1 MERSAKRRVNLLDF
15 ALILLAILAIVGL
28 WQRNNLKQLFSDK
41 ELLEEYVITFEVKRV
56 RSTTAQLLDK
66 DVALYT
72 LNGEESVVLGRLTQP
87 VAVSPAT
94 VFLPHTGTGGGTLE
108 MVEAVYPQDEHEYYQ
123 DVGGELSCLGIEHDG
138 AFFLDGK
145 MLLVKGQQIQAKTET
160 LDIVI
165 TVTDYRKV
173 A

>member
-1 MERSAKRRVNLLDF
+1 MEHNAKKRFSLLDF
-15 ALILLAILAIVGL
+15 ALILLAILLLVGV
-28 WQRNNLKQLFSDK
+28 WQRNNLKKLFA
-41 ELLEEYVITFEVKRV
+41 EEEILEQYVITFEIKKV
-56 RSTTAQLLDK
+56 RSTTAQLLKK

-72 LNGEESVVLGRLTQP
+72 YSGEEIVSLGGLTQP

-94 VFLPHTGTGGGTLE
+94 VYLPHRGTGTGTLE

-123 DVGGELSCLGIEHDG
+123 DAGGELSCRGIERDG

-145 MLLVKGQQIQAKTET
+145 MLLVKGQQLLTRTET
-160 LDIVI
+160 VDIVI

-173 A
+173 V

>member
-1 MERSAKRRVNLLDF
+1 MERSMKKRFNLLDL
-15 ALILLAILAIVGL
+15 ALILLALLAIVGL
-28 WQRNNLKQLFSDK
+28 WQRNNLKRLFSDK

-72 LNGEESVVLGRLTQP
+72 DAGEESVVLGKLTQP

-94 VFLPHTGTGGGTLE
+94 VFLAHSGTGTGTVE
-108 MVEAVYPQDEHEYYQ
+108 MVEAVYPQDEYEYYQ
-123 DVGGELSCLGIEHDG
+123 DVGGELSCRGIERG
-138 AFFLDGK
+138 GSFFLDGK
-145 MLLVKGQQIQAKTET
+145 LLLVKGQQIAARTET
-160 LDIVI
+160 IDIVI

>member
-1 MERSAKRRVNLLDF
+1 MERNVRRRFGLLDL
-15 ALILLAILAIVGL
+15 ALILLALFALIGL
-28 WQRNNLKQLFSDK
+28 WQRNNLKKLFA
-41 ELLEEYVITFEVKRV
+41 EEEILEEYVITFEIKKV
-56 RSTTAQLLDK
+56 RSTTAQLLGK
-66 DVALYT
+66 DVSLYT
-72 LNGEESVVLGRLTQP
+72 YSGEEMVALGKLTQP

-94 VFLPHTGTGGGTLE
+94 VYLPHHGTGTGTLE

-123 DVGGELSCLGIEHDG
+123 DAGGELSCRGIERDG

-145 MLLVKGQQIQAKTET
+145 MLLVGGQQILARTET
-160 LDIVI
+160 VDIII

>member
-1 MERSAKRRVNLLDF
+1 MERSARKHFNLLDL
-15 ALILLAILAIVGL
+15 ALVLLALLAIVGV

-56 RSTTAQLLDK
+56 RSTTARLLDK

-72 LNGEESVVLGRLTQP
+72 VSGEESVALGRLTQP

-94 VFLPHTGTGGGTLE
+94 VFLPHTGTGTGTLE
-108 MVEAVYPQDEHEYYQ
+108 MVEAVYPQDEYEYYQ
-123 DVGGELSCLGIEHDG
+123 DVGGELSCRGIERDG

-145 MLLVKGQQIQAKTET
+145 MLLVKGQQIQARTET
-160 LDIVI
+160 IDIVI
-165 TVTDYRKV
+165 TVTGYRKV